1 MNTLEI
7 RNLTAGY
14 GRKKIWENLS
24 LTLRGGEITV
34 LLGRNGCGKT
44 TLLRAVQGS
53 LPAME
58 GSIFV
63 NGTDLGGLSVRQ
75 RAALVT
81 TMPQKIP
88 DAEGLTGMEY
98 LKMGFY
104 PTKGPFAGLT
114 DTDRLRITE
123 KAVPFGASG
132 LLYRDLS
139 EMSMGERQMLSLL
152 RAELQDTPVL
162 LLDEPASALDFGHT
176 AELFAM
182 LKTLAAKGK
191 CILAVLHDPTMALR
205 YGTRLLCLDRGG
217 CFADLSVAGTP
228 PEEME
233 SALRKLYP
241 TLRLHTDPVFCW
253 SEDRQ
258 DGYRI

>member
-1 MNTLEI
+1 MNILEI

-14 GRKKIWENLS
+14 GRKKIWEDFS
-24 LTLRGGEITV
+24 LTLQGGEIVV

-53 LPAME
+53 LPIMQ

-63 NGTDLGGLSVRQ
+63 NGTDLSGLNVRK

-98 LKMGFY
+98 LEMGFY
-104 PTKGPFAGLT
+104 PTKGPFARLT
-114 DTDRLRITE
+114 DTDRRRITE
-123 KAVPFGASG
+123 KAEPFGAAG
-132 LLYRDLS
+132 LLCRDLS

-217 CFADLSVAGTP
+217 CFADLPVAGTP
-228 PEEME
+228 PEVME

-241 TLRLHTDPVFCW
+241 TLHLHTDPVFCW

-258 DGYRI
+258 DG